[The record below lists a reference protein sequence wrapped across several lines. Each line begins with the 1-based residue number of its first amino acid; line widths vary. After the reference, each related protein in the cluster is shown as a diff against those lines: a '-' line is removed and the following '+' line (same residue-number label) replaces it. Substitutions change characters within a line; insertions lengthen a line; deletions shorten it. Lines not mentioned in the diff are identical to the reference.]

1 MKSNRK
7 FRENRPGQQSIDYDT
22 ITIQNV
28 WDAAKAVL
36 REKFVA
42 IQVFLQKKKGK
53 KNFKQ
58 PNLPLKRIRG
68 RINKT

>member
-7 FRENRPGQQSIDYDT
+7 FRENRLGQQSIDYDT

-42 IQVFLQKKKGK
+42 IQVFLQKKKRQEK
-53 KNFKQ
+53 FQ
-58 PNLPLKRIRG
+58 TTQL
-68 RINKT
+68 TT